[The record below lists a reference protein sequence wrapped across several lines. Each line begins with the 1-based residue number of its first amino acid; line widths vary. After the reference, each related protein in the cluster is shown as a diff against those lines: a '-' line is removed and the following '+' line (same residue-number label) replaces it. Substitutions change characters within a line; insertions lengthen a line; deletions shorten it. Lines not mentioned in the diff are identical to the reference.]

1 MTRGTPMIII
11 SAIKWLEIPRVPG
24 EPSTAICGSVTWFTV
39 GSPTISQTLSP
50 ALLVPSLLSLISKS
64 AGISIFP
71 NVQDYLASTPTNVPN
86 AKVQTIVPVS
96 AILFV
101 ANQQTMHKCNSETG
115 PAYPHLPMS
124 LAPVPIK
131 YNTLIPWIDA
141 YYAVCSKDADLL
153 RVGFTSGFNLQFTGS
168 FTPNNAPNLRSA
180 RQFPQIVNTKL
191 QKEISL
197 GRIAGPFPSCPI
209 QNLKVSPV
217 GLVKKK
223 SDTSSVTTI
232 ADNYRLIHHLSHPRG
247 SSVNDGISAEFCSV
261 QYSRFDEAVSLVQQ
275 LGKGAQLAK
284 FDVKSAFRLLPVR
297 PEDFHLLGMY
307 FEGNYYFD
315 KCLPFG
321 CSISCALFETFS
333 RFLQWCITKHTH
345 SASIMH
351 YLDDFLVGGRAQSGK
366 CKYLLDSS
374 IQLFRHFG
382 IPIAQ
387 EKTVQPTTT
396 IKFLGITI
404 DTISME
410 IRIPPEKINHLC
422 QEIVALLQSQKRKLK
437 VHQLQSLLGKLYFV
451 CRAVRCGRAFC
462 RRLTDALCGNVYP
475 YHRIRLTNGMKQ
487 DLQVWLQ
494 FLQHYNGVSVF
505 HDSIWLSGQHLRL
518 FTDASSTH
526 GFGAYFQGSW
536 TCASWPQAWIQKG
549 YTKDM
554 TLLELFPI
562 VVALKL
568 WGNCLSN
575 KKVMFTCDNQAVVHI
590 INKQSS
596 KNKRVMA
603 LVRCLVLL
611 SLQHN
616 IIFHAKY
623 ISTHENAIADAL
635 SRFQWHRF
643 HQMAPDADPTQTSLP
658 RGIWEIV

>member
-1 MTRGTPMIII
+1 
-11 SAIKWLEIPRVPG
+11 
-24 EPSTAICGSVTWFTV
+24 
-39 GSPTISQTLSP
+39 
-50 ALLVPSLLSLISKS
+50 
-64 AGISIFP
+64 
-71 NVQDYLASTPTNVPN
+71 
-86 AKVQTIVPVS
+86 
-96 AILFV
+96 
-101 ANQQTMHKCNSETG
+101 
-115 PAYPHLPMS
+115 MS

-131 YNTLIPWIDA
+131 YNTLIPWIDV

-333 RFLQWCITKHTH
+333 RFLQWCINKHTH

-351 YLDDFLVGGRAQSGK
+351 YLDDFLVGGRAQSGT

-475 YHRIRLTNGMKQ
+475 YHRIRLTN
-487 DLQVWLQ
+487 DLAWVIGDSYMARAKGSLEQRLQCLGRTRWQVRGGRRWSHFRASLNSLLASASNTSPKWLVIHLGSNDLSQ
-494 FLQHYNGVSVF
+494 TSAR
-505 HDSIWLSGQHLRL
+505 SIYEDIMCDLLYAKLRMPDTRL
-518 FTDASSTH
+518 VWSFMLPRVA
-526 GFGAYFQGSW
+526 
-536 TCASWPQAWIQKG
+536 WPAAMDIK
-549 YTKDM
+549 K
-554 TLLELFPI
+554 LELSRK
-562 VVALKL
+562 KL
-568 WGNCLSN
+568 NRRLSN
-575 KKVMFTCDNQAVVHI
+575 RIYELHGISVRHDQFDPVKCGPEHYLADGVH
-590 INKQSS
+590 
-596 KNKRVMA
+596 
-603 LVRCLVLL
+603 L
-611 SLQHN
+611 STTAMDIFVHN
-616 IIFHAKY
+616 IV
-623 ISTHENAIADAL
+623 SAL
-635 SRFQWHRF
+635 TAS
-643 HQMAPDADPTQTSLP
+643 
-658 RGIWEIV
+658 